1 MKDRNYNIKQI
12 AESHNV
18 LQIYLYGEI
27 EPGYLDCWGYYYSS
41 TTSAKYIREAIEKAG
56 EIEGIEIYIN
66 SIGGYV
72 DEGVSIYNLLKRQS
86 VPVTAYIDGMACSI
100 ASVVAMA
107 ADKIVMPSN
116 TTMMIHHAVGGCYGN
131 AKEHRDYAE
140 QLEKI
145 STASTNSYLVHAGE
159 KLTRE
164 KLEPLLDAE
173 TFLTAQ
179 EAFDLGLCDEIVDP
193 VDLTESKEIVNDA
206 QQKKNPKAKQ
216 AAAELLKM
224 LGTKPK
230 PQAEPQTPPEP
241 KPKNPEEKDSF
252 GFIEEYFKNKNYL

>member
-1 MKDRNYNIKQI
+1 MRSRNYNIKQI
-12 AESHNV
+12 AENQNV

-27 EPGYLDCWGYYYSS
+27 EPSYLNIWGDLVESK
-41 TTSAKYIREAIEKAG
+41 TSAEYIRKAIEKA
-56 EIEGIEIYIN
+56 ETINGIELYIN

-116 TTMMIHHAVGGCYGN
+116 TTMMIHHAVGGCYGD

-224 LGTKPK
+224 LGTKPD
-230 PQAEPQTPPEP
+230 QQTPPEP
-241 KPKNPEEKDSF
+241 KLKNPEEKDSF

>member
-1 MKDRNYNIKQI
+1 MKSRNYNIKQI
-12 AESHNV
+12 AGNQSV

-27 EPGYLDCWGYYYSS
+27 EPSYLNIWGDLIESK
-41 TTSAKYIREAIEKAG
+41 TSAEYIRKAIEKADT
-56 EIEGIEIYIN
+56 INGIELYIN

-116 TTMMIHHAVGGCYGN
+116 TTMMIHHAIGGCYGN
-131 AKEHRDYAE
+131 AKEHREFAT
-140 QLEKI
+140 QLDKI
-145 STASTNSYLVHAGE
+145 SEASTNSYLVHAGD

-164 KLEPLLDAE
+164 TLEPLLNAE

-179 EAFDLGLCDEIVDP
+179 EAFDIGLCDEILDP
-193 VDLTESKEIVNDA
+193 VDLTDSKEIVDDA

-224 LGTKPK
+224 LGTKP
-230 PQAEPQTPPEP
+230 EPQTPPEP
-241 KPKNPEEKDSF
+241 QAEPKEKDSF
-252 GFIEEYFKNKNYL
+252 EFFEELFKTKNYL

>member
-1 MKDRNYNIKQI
+1 MKSRNYDIKQI
-12 AESHNV
+12 AENQSV

-27 EPGYLDCWGYYYSS
+27 EPTYLNIWGDLLESK
-41 TTSAKYIREAIEKAG
+41 TSAEYIRKAIEKAG

-66 SIGGYV
+66 SLGGFV

-131 AKEHRDYAE
+131 AKEHRELAT
-140 QLEKI
+140 QLDKI
-145 STASTNSYLVHAGE
+145 SEASTNSYLVHAGD

-164 KLEPLLDAE
+164 TLEPLLNAE

-179 EAFDLGLCDEIVDP
+179 EAFDIGLCDEILDP
-193 VDLTESKEIVNDA
+193 VDLTESKEIVDDA

-224 LGTKPK
+224 LGTKPD
-230 PQAEPQTPPEP
+230 QQTPPEP
-241 KPKNPEEKDSF
+241 KLKNPEGKDCF
-252 GFIEEYFKNKNYL
+252 GFIEEYFKNKNLFIKEI

>member
-1 MKDRNYNIKQI
+1 MKSRNYNIKQI
-12 AESHNV
+12 AENQSV

-27 EPGYLDCWGYYYSS
+27 EPSYLNIWGDLVESK
-41 TTSAKYIREAIEKAG
+41 TSAGYIRKAIEKAG
-56 EIEGIEIYIN
+56 EIEGIELYIN

-131 AKEHRDYAE
+131 AKEHREFAT
-140 QLEKI
+140 QLDKI
-145 STASTNSYLVHAGE
+145 SEASTNSYLVHAGD

-164 KLEPLLDAE
+164 NLEPLLDAE
-173 TFLTAQ
+173 TFLTAE
-179 EAFDLGLCDEIVDP
+179 EAFNIGLCDEILDP
-193 VDLTESKEIVNDA
+193 VDLTESKEVIDDA

-216 AAAELLKM
+216 AAVELLKM
-224 LGTKPK
+224 LGTKP
-230 PQAEPQTPPEP
+230 EPQTPPEP
-241 KPKNPEEKDSF
+241 QAKPKEKDSF
-252 GFIEEYFKNKNYL
+252 DFFEKYFKAKNYLKGD

>member
-1 MKDRNYNIKQI
+1 MKNRNYKIKQI
-12 AESHNV
+12 ADNQSV

-27 EPGYLDCWGYYYSS
+27 EPSHFNIWGDLIESK
-41 TTSAKYIREAIEKAG
+41 TSAEYIRKAIEKADA
-56 EIEGIEIYIN
+56 INGIELYIN

-107 ADKIVMPSN
+107 ATKIVMPSN
-116 TTMMIHHAVGGCYGN
+116 TTMMIHHAIGGCCGN
-131 AKEHRDYAE
+131 AKEHRKVAA
-140 QLEKI
+140 QLDKI
-145 STASTNSYLVHAGE
+145 SEASTNSYLVHAGD

-164 KLEPLLDAE
+164 TLEPLLNAE

-179 EAFDLGLCDEIVDP
+179 EAFDIGLCDEILDP
-193 VDLTESKEIVNDA
+193 VDLTESKEVVDDA

-216 AAAELLKM
+216 AAAELAKM
-224 LGTKPK
+224 LGAKPE
-230 PQAEPQTPPEP
+230 PPEPQTPPEP

>member
-1 MKDRNYNIKQI
+1 MKSRNYNIKQI
-12 AESHNV
+12 ADNQSV

-27 EPGYLDCWGYYYSS
+27 EPSCLNIWGDLVLSK
-41 TTSAKYIREAIEKAG
+41 TSAEYIRKAIEKAG
-56 EIEGIEIYIN
+56 TINGIELYIN

-86 VPVTAYIDGMACSI
+86 VPVTAYIDGIACSI

-116 TTMMIHHAVGGCYGN
+116 TTMMIHHAIGGCYGN
-131 AKEHRDYAE
+131 AKEHREFAS
-140 QLEKI
+140 QLDKI
-145 STASTNSYLVHAGE
+145 SEASTNSYLVHAGD

-164 KLEPLLDAE
+164 TLEPLLNAE

-179 EAFDLGLCDEIVDP
+179 EAFDIGLCDEILDP
-193 VDLTESKEIVNDA
+193 VDLTDSKEIIDDA
-206 QQKKNPKAKQ
+206 QQKRNPKAKQ
-216 AAAELLKM
+216 AAAELVKM
-224 LGTKPK
+224 LGAKP
-230 PQAEPQTPPEP
+230 EPQTPPTPEP

-252 GFIEEYFKNKNYL
+252 GFIEKYFRDKNYL

>member
-1 MKDRNYNIKQI
+1 MRNRNYNIKQI
-12 AESHNV
+12 ADNQSV

-27 EPGYLDCWGYYYSS
+27 EPSYLNIWGDLVESK
-41 TTSAKYIREAIEKAG
+41 TSAEYIRKAIEKA
-56 EIEGIEIYIN
+56 ETINGIELYIN

-116 TTMMIHHAVGGCYGN
+116 TTMMIHHAIGGCYGN
-131 AKEHRDYAE
+131 AKEHREFAT
-140 QLEKI
+140 QLDKI
-145 STASTNSYLVHAGE
+145 SEASTNSYLVHAGD

-164 KLEPLLDAE
+164 ALEPLLDAE
-173 TFLTAQ
+173 TFLTAE
-179 EAFDLGLCDEIVDP
+179 EAFNIGLCDEILDP
-193 VDLTESKEIVNDA
+193 VDLTESKEIVDDA

-216 AAAELLKM
+216 AAVELLKM
-224 LGTKPK
+224 LGTKP
-230 PQAEPQTPPEP
+230 EPQTPPEP
-241 KPKNPEEKDSF
+241 QAEPKEKDSF
-252 GFIEEYFKNKNYL
+252 EFFEELFKIKNYL

>member
-1 MKDRNYNIKQI
+1 MKSRNYNIKQI
-12 AESHNV
+12 AENQNV

-27 EPGYLDCWGYYYSS
+27 EPSYLNLWGDLVESK
-41 TTSAKYIREAIEKAG
+41 TSAEYIRKAIEKVG
-56 EIEGIEIYIN
+56 EIEGIELYIN

-131 AKEHRDYAE
+131 AKEHREFAT
-140 QLEKI
+140 QLDKI
-145 STASTNSYLVHAGE
+145 SEASTNSYLVHAGD

-164 KLEPLLDAE
+164 NLEPLLDAE
-173 TFLTAQ
+173 TFLTAE
-179 EAFDLGLCDEIVDP
+179 EAFNIGLCDEILDP
-193 VDLTESKEIVNDA
+193 VDLTESKEVIDDA

-216 AAAELLKM
+216 AAVELLKM
-224 LGTKPK
+224 LGTKP
-230 PQAEPQTPPEP
+230 EPQTPPEP
-241 KPKNPEEKDSF
+241 QAEPKEKDSF
-252 GFIEEYFKNKNYL
+252 DFFEKYFKAKNYLKGD

>member
-1 MKDRNYNIKQI
+1 MKSRNYNIKQV
-12 AESHNV
+12 AENQSV

-27 EPGYLDCWGYYYSS
+27 EPSYLNIWGDLVESK
-41 TTSAKYIREAIEKAG
+41 TSAEYIRKAIEKAG
-56 EIEGIEIYIN
+56 EIESIEIYIN
-66 SIGGYV
+66 SVGGFV
-72 DEGVSIYNLLKRQS
+72 DEGVTIYNLLKRQS

-116 TTMMIHHAVGGCYGN
+116 TTMMIHHAIGGCYGN
-131 AKEHRDYAE
+131 AKEHRKVAA
-140 QLEKI
+140 QLDKI
-145 STASTNSYLVHAGE
+145 SEASTNSYLVHAGE

-216 AAAELLKM
+216 AAAELAKM
-224 LGTKPK
+224 LGTKPE
-230 PQAEPQTPPEP
+230 PPEPQTPPEP
-241 KPKNPEEKDSF
+241 KPKNPEKKDSF

>member
-1 MKDRNYNIKQI
+1 MKSRNYNIKQI
-12 AESHNV
+12 AENQNV

-27 EPGYLDCWGYYYSS
+27 EPSCLNIWGDLVESK
-41 TTSAKYIREAIEKAG
+41 TSAEYIRKAIEKA
-56 EIEGIEIYIN
+56 ETINGIELYIN

-86 VPVTAYIDGMACSI
+86 VPVTVYIDGMACSI

-131 AKEHRDYAE
+131 AKEHREFAT
-140 QLEKI
+140 QLDKI
-145 STASTNSYLVHAGE
+145 SEASTNSYLVHAGD

-164 KLEPLLDAE
+164 ALEPLLDAE
-173 TFLTAQ
+173 TFLTAE
-179 EAFDLGLCDEIVDP
+179 EAFNIGLCDEILNP
-193 VDLTESKEIVNDA
+193 VDLTESKEIVDDA

-230 PQAEPQTPPEP
+230 PQTPPEP
-241 KPKNPEEKDSF
+241 QAEPKEKDSF
-252 GFIEEYFKNKNYL
+252 EFFEELFKTKNYL

>member
-1 MKDRNYNIKQI
+1 MRSRNYNIKQI
-12 AESHNV
+12 AENQNV

-27 EPGYLDCWGYYYSS
+27 EPSYLNIWGDLVESK
-41 TTSAKYIREAIEKAG
+41 TSAEYIRKAIEKA
-56 EIEGIEIYIN
+56 ETINGIELYIN

-86 VPVTAYIDGMACSI
+86 VPITAYIDGMACSI

-224 LGTKPK
+224 LGTKPD
-230 PQAEPQTPPEP
+230 QQTPPEP
-241 KPKNPEEKDSF
+241 KLKNPEEKDSF

>member
-1 MKDRNYNIKQI
+1 MKSRNYNIKQI
-12 AESHNV
+12 ADNQSV

-27 EPGYLDCWGYYYSS
+27 EPSYLNIWSDLIESK
-41 TTSAKYIREAIEKAG
+41 TSAEYIRKAIEKA
-56 EIEGIEIYIN
+56 ETINGIELYIN

-116 TTMMIHHAVGGCYGN
+116 TTMMIHHAIGGCYGN
-131 AKEHRDYAE
+131 AKEHRKIAA
-140 QLEKI
+140 QLDKI
-145 STASTNSYLVHAGE
+145 SEASTNSYLVHAGD

-164 KLEPLLDAE
+164 TLEPLLNAE

-179 EAFDLGLCDEIVDP
+179 EAFDLGLCDEILDP
-193 VDLTESKEIVNDA
+193 VDLTESKEIVDDA

-224 LGTKPK
+224 LGTKPD
-230 PQAEPQTPPEP
+230 QQTPPEP
-241 KPKNPEEKDSF
+241 KLKNPEGKDCF

>member
-1 MKDRNYNIKQI
+1 MKSRSYNIKQI
-12 AESHNV
+12 AENQSV

-27 EPGYLDCWGYYYSS
+27 EPSYLNIWGDLIESK
-41 TTSAKYIREAIEKAG
+41 TSAEYIRKAIEKANT
-56 EIEGIEIYIN
+56 INGIELYIN

-116 TTMMIHHAVGGCYGN
+116 TTMMIHHAIGGCYGN
-131 AKEHRDYAE
+131 AKKHREFAA
-140 QLEKI
+140 QLDKI
-145 STASTNSYLVHAGE
+145 SEASTNSYLVHAGD

-164 KLEPLLDAE
+164 TLEPLLNAE

-179 EAFDLGLCDEIVDP
+179 EAFELGLCDEIIDP
-193 VDLTESKEIVNDA
+193 VDLTESKEIVVDA
-206 QQKKNPKAKQ
+206 EQKKNPKAKQ

-224 LGTKPK
+224 LGTKP
-230 PQAEPQTPPEP
+230 EPQTPPEP
-241 KPKNPEEKDSF
+241 KLKNPEEKDSF

>member
-1 MKDRNYNIKQI
+1 MKSRNYNIKQI
-12 AESHNV
+12 AENQSV

-27 EPGYLDCWGYYYSS
+27 EPSYLNIWGDLVESK
-41 TTSAKYIREAIEKAG
+41 TSAEYIRRAIAKAG
-56 EIEGIEIYIN
+56 EIEGIELYIN
-66 SIGGYV
+66 SLGGYV

-116 TTMMIHHAVGGCYGN
+116 TTMMIHHAIGGCYGN
-131 AKEHRDYAE
+131 AKEHREFATKLD
-140 QLEKI
+140 KI
-145 STASTNSYLVHAGE
+145 SEASTNSYLVHAGD

-164 KLEPLLDAE
+164 TLEPLLNAE

-179 EAFDLGLCDEIVDP
+179 EAFDIGLCDEILDP
-193 VDLTESKEIVNDA
+193 VDLTESKEIVDDA

-224 LGTKPK
+224 LGAKPD
-230 PQAEPQTPPEP
+230 QQTPPEP
-241 KPKNPEEKDSF
+241 KLKNPKKKDSF

>member
-1 MKDRNYNIKQI
+1 MKNRNYNIKQI
-12 AESHNV
+12 AENQSV

-27 EPGYLDCWGYYYSS
+27 EPSYLNIWGDLVESK
-41 TTSAKYIREAIEKAG
+41 TSAEYIRKAIEKAG

-66 SIGGYV
+66 SVGGFV
-72 DEGVSIYNLLKRQS
+72 DEGVTIYNLLKRQS

-116 TTMMIHHAVGGCYGN
+116 TTMMIHHAIGGCYGN
-131 AKEHRDYAE
+131 AKEHREFATKLDKTSE
-140 QLEKI
+140 
-145 STASTNSYLVHAGE
+145 ASTNSYLVHAGD

-164 KLEPLLDAE
+164 TLEPLLNAE

-179 EAFDLGLCDEIVDP
+179 DAFDMGLCDEILDP
-193 VDLTESKEIVNDA
+193 VDLTDSKEIVDDA
-206 QQKKNPKAKQ
+206 QQKRNPKAKQ
-216 AAAELLKM
+216 AAAELAKM
-224 LGTKPK
+224 LGAKP
-230 PQAEPQTPPEP
+230 ESQTPTTPEP
-241 KPKNPEEKDSF
+241 KPKNSEEKDSF

>member
-1 MKDRNYNIKQI
+1 MKSRNYNIKQI
-12 AESHNV
+12 AENQNV

-27 EPGYLDCWGYYYSS
+27 EPSYLNLWGDLVESK
-41 TTSAKYIREAIEKAG
+41 TSAEYIRKAIEKAG

-66 SIGGYV
+66 SVGGFV

-107 ADKIVMPSN
+107 ANKIVMPSN
-116 TTMMIHHAVGGCYGN
+116 TTMMIHHAIGGCYGN
-131 AKEHRDYAE
+131 AKEHREFAA
-140 QLEKI
+140 QLDKI
-145 STASTNSYLVHAGE
+145 SEASTNSYLVHAGD

-164 KLEPLLDAE
+164 TLEPLLNAE

-179 EAFDLGLCDEIVDP
+179 EAFDIGLCDEILDP
-193 VDLTESKEIVNDA
+193 VDLTKSKEIVDDA

-216 AAAELLKM
+216 AAAELAKM
-224 LGTKPK
+224 LGAKP
-230 PQAEPQTPPEP
+230 EPQTPLTPEP
-241 KPKNPEEKDSF
+241 KPKNHEEKDSF
-252 GFIEEYFKNKNYL
+252 DFFEKYFKAKNYL

>member
-1 MKDRNYNIKQI
+1 MRNRNYNIKQI
-12 AESHNV
+12 ADNQSV

-27 EPGYLDCWGYYYSS
+27 EPSCLNIWGDLIESK
-41 TTSAKYIREAIEKAG
+41 TSAEYIRKAIEKADT
-56 EIEGIEIYIN
+56 INGIELYIN

-116 TTMMIHHAVGGCYGN
+116 TTMMIHHAIGGCYGN
-131 AKEHRDYAE
+131 AKEHREFAT
-140 QLEKI
+140 QLDKI
-145 STASTNSYLVHAGE
+145 SEASTNSYLVHAGD

-164 KLEPLLDAE
+164 TLEPLLDAE

-179 EAFDLGLCDEIVDP
+179 EAFDMGLCDEILDP
-193 VDLTESKEIVNDA
+193 VDLTDSKEIVDDA

-216 AAAELLKM
+216 AAAELAKM
-224 LGTKPK
+224 LGAKP
-230 PQAEPQTPPEP
+230 EPQTPPTPEP
-241 KPKNPEEKDSF
+241 KPKNHEEKDSF
-252 GFIEEYFKNKNYL
+252 DFFEKYFKAKNYL

>member
-1 MKDRNYNIKQI
+1 MRNRNYNIKQI
-12 AESHNV
+12 AENQNV

-27 EPGYLDCWGYYYSS
+27 EPSYLNILGDLIESK
-41 TTSAKYIREAIEKAG
+41 TSAEYIRKAIEKA
-56 EIEGIEIYIN
+56 ETINGIEVYIN

-116 TTMMIHHAVGGCYGN
+116 TTMMIHHAIGGCYGN
-131 AKEHRDYAE
+131 AKEHREFAT
-140 QLEKI
+140 QLDKI
-145 STASTNSYLVHAGE
+145 SEASTNSYLVHAGD

-164 KLEPLLDAE
+164 TLEPLLNAE

-179 EAFDLGLCDEIVDP
+179 EAFDIGLCDEILDP
-193 VDLTESKEIVNDA
+193 VDLTESKEIVDDA

-216 AAAELLKM
+216 AAAELAKM
-224 LGTKPK
+224 LGAKP
-230 PQAEPQTPPEP
+230 EPQTPPTPEP

-252 GFIEEYFKNKNYL
+252 DFFEKYFKAKNYL

>member
-1 MKDRNYNIKQI
+1 MKSRNYNIKQI
-12 AESHNV
+12 AENQSV

-27 EPGYLDCWGYYYSS
+27 EPSYLNIWGDLVESK
-41 TTSAKYIREAIEKAG
+41 TSAEYIRKAIEKA
-56 EIEGIEIYIN
+56 ETINGIELYIN

-116 TTMMIHHAVGGCYGN
+116 TTMMIHHAIGGCYGN
-131 AKEHRDYAE
+131 AKEHREFAT
-140 QLEKI
+140 QLDKI
-145 STASTNSYLVHAGE
+145 SEASTNSYLVHAGN

-164 KLEPLLDAE
+164 TLEPLLDAE
-173 TFLTAQ
+173 TFLTAE
-179 EAFDLGLCDEIVDP
+179 EAFNIGLCDEILDP
-193 VDLTESKEIVNDA
+193 VDLTESKEIVDDA

-230 PQAEPQTPPEP
+230 PQTPPEP
-241 KPKNPEEKDSF
+241 QAEPKEKDSF
-252 GFIEEYFKNKNYL
+252 EFFEELFKTKNYL

>member
-1 MKDRNYNIKQI
+1 MRSRNYNIKQI
-12 AESHNV
+12 AENQNV

-27 EPGYLDCWGYYYSS
+27 EPSYLNIWGDLVESK
-41 TTSAKYIREAIEKAG
+41 TSAEYIRKAIEKA
-56 EIEGIEIYIN
+56 ETINGIELYIN

-72 DEGVSIYNLLKRQS
+72 DEGASIYNLLKRQS

-131 AKEHRDYAE
+131 AKEHREFAT
-140 QLEKI
+140 QLDKI
-145 STASTNSYLVHAGE
+145 SEASTNSYLVHAGD

-164 KLEPLLDAE
+164 ALEPLLDAE
-173 TFLTAQ
+173 TFLTAE
-179 EAFDLGLCDEIVDP
+179 EAFNIGLCDEILDP
-193 VDLTESKEIVNDA
+193 VDLTESKEIVDDA

-216 AAAELLKM
+216 AAVELLKM
-224 LGTKPK
+224 LGTKP
-230 PQAEPQTPPEP
+230 EPQTPPEP
-241 KPKNPEEKDSF
+241 QAEPKEKDSF
-252 GFIEEYFKNKNYL
+252 EFFEELFKIKNYL

>member
-1 MKDRNYNIKQI
+1 MKNRNYKIKQI
-12 AESHNV
+12 ADNQSV

-27 EPGYLDCWGYYYSS
+27 EPSYLNIWGDLIESK
-41 TTSAKYIREAIEKAG
+41 TSAEYIRKAIEKA
-56 EIEGIEIYIN
+56 ETINGIEVYIN

-116 TTMMIHHAVGGCYGN
+116 TTMMIHHAIGGCYGN
-131 AKEHRDYAE
+131 AKEHREFATKLD
-140 QLEKI
+140 KI
-145 STASTNSYLVHAGE
+145 SEASTNSYLVHAGD

-164 KLEPLLDAE
+164 TLEPLLNAE

-179 EAFDLGLCDEIVDP
+179 EAFDIGLCDEILDP
-193 VDLTESKEIVNDA
+193 VDLTDSKEIVDDA
-206 QQKKNPKAKQ
+206 QQKRNPKAKQ
-216 AAAELLKM
+216 AAAELAKM
-224 LGTKPK
+224 LGAKP
-230 PQAEPQTPPEP
+230 ESQTPTTPKP

>member
-12 AESHNV
+12 AENQNV

-27 EPGYLDCWGYYYSS
+27 EPATFDIWEGKKVSKN
-41 TTSAKYIREAIEKAG
+41 SAEYIRSLIESNKNI
-56 EIEGIEIYIN
+56 IEIEIYIN

-86 VPVTAYIDGMACSI
+86 VLVTAYIDGMACSI

-116 TTMMIHHAVGGCYGN
+116 TTMMIHHAIGGCYGN
-131 AKEHRDYAE
+131 AKEHREFAT
-140 QLEKI
+140 QLDKI
-145 STASTNSYLVHAGE
+145 SEASTNSYLVHAGD

-164 KLEPLLDAE
+164 TLEPLLDAE
-173 TFLTAQ
+173 TFLTAE
-179 EAFDLGLCDEIVDP
+179 EAFNIGLCDEILDP
-193 VDLTESKEIVNDA
+193 VDLTESKEVVDDA

-216 AAAELLKM
+216 AAAELAKM
-224 LGTKPK
+224 LGAKP
-230 PQAEPQTPPEP
+230 EPQTPPEP
-241 KPKNPEEKDSF
+241 KPKNSEEKDSF

>member
-1 MKDRNYNIKQI
+1 MRNRNYNIKQI
-12 AESHNV
+12 ADNQSV

-27 EPGYLDCWGYYYSS
+27 EPSYFNIWGDLVESK
-41 TTSAKYIREAIEKAG
+41 TSAEYIRKAIEKADT
-56 EIEGIEIYIN
+56 INGIELYIN

-116 TTMMIHHAVGGCYGN
+116 TTMMIHHAIGGCYGN
-131 AKEHRDYAE
+131 AKEHREFAT
-140 QLEKI
+140 QLDKI
-145 STASTNSYLVHAGE
+145 SEASTNSYLVHAGD

-164 KLEPLLDAE
+164 TLEPLLDAE

-179 EAFDLGLCDEIVDP
+179 EAFDIGLCDEILDP
-193 VDLTESKEIVNDA
+193 VDLTESKEIVDDA

-216 AAAELLKM
+216 AAAELAKM
-224 LGTKPK
+224 FGAKP
-230 PQAEPQTPPEP
+230 EPQTPPTPEP
-241 KPKNPEEKDSF
+241 TPNNPEEKDSF
-252 GFIEEYFKNKNYL
+252 GFIEKYFKNKNYL

>member
-12 AESHNV
+12 AENQNV

-27 EPGYLDCWGYYYSS
+27 EPGYLDCWGYYYGS
-41 TTSAKYIREAIEKAG
+41 TTSAEYIRKAIEKAG

-66 SIGGYV
+66 SVGGFV
-72 DEGVSIYNLLKRQS
+72 DEGVTIYNLLKRQS

-193 VDLTESKEIVNDA
+193 VDLTESKEIVDDA

-216 AAAELLKM
+216 AAAELAKM
-224 LGTKPK
+224 LGTKPE
-230 PQAEPQTPPEP
+230 PPEPQPPPEP
-241 KPKNPEEKDSF
+241 KPKNPEKKDSF

>member
-1 MKDRNYNIKQI
+1 MKNRNYKIKQI
-12 AESHNV
+12 ADNQSV

-27 EPGYLDCWGYYYSS
+27 EPSYLNIWGDLIESK
-41 TTSAKYIREAIEKAG
+41 TSAEYIRKAIEKA
-56 EIEGIEIYIN
+56 ETINGIEVYIN

-116 TTMMIHHAVGGCYGN
+116 TTMMIHHAIGGCYGN
-131 AKEHRDYAE
+131 AKEHREFAT
-140 QLEKI
+140 QLDKI
-145 STASTNSYLVHAGE
+145 SEASTNSYLVHAGD

-164 KLEPLLDAE
+164 TLEPLLNAE

-179 EAFDLGLCDEIVDP
+179 EAFDIGLCDEILDP
-193 VDLTESKEIVNDA
+193 VDLTDSKEIVDDA
-206 QQKKNPKAKQ
+206 QQKRNPKAKQ
-216 AAAELLKM
+216 AAAELAKM
-224 LGTKPK
+224 LGAKPD
-230 PQAEPQTPPEP
+230 QQTPPEP
-241 KPKNPEEKDSF
+241 KLKNPEEKDSF

>member
-1 MKDRNYNIKQI
+1 MKSRNYNIKQI
-12 AESHNV
+12 AENQNV

-27 EPGYLDCWGYYYSS
+27 EPSCLNIWGDLVESK
-41 TTSAKYIREAIEKAG
+41 TSAEYIRKAIEKAG
-56 EIEGIEIYIN
+56 KIEGIEIYIN
-66 SIGGYV
+66 SVGGFV

-131 AKEHRDYAE
+131 AKEHREFAT
-140 QLEKI
+140 QLDKI
-145 STASTNSYLVHAGE
+145 SEASTNSYLVHAGD

-164 KLEPLLDAE
+164 NLEPLLDAE
-173 TFLTAQ
+173 TFLTAE
-179 EAFDLGLCDEIVDP
+179 EAFNIGLCDEILDP
-193 VDLTESKEIVNDA
+193 VDLTESKEVIDDA

-216 AAAELLKM
+216 AAVELLKM

-230 PQAEPQTPPEP
+230 PQTPPEP
-241 KPKNPEEKDSF
+241 QAEPKEKDSF
-252 GFIEEYFKNKNYL
+252 EFFEELFKTKNYL

>member
-1 MKDRNYNIKQI
+1 MKNRNYKIKQI
-12 AESHNV
+12 ADNQSV

-27 EPGYLDCWGYYYSS
+27 EPSYLNIWGDLVESK
-41 TTSAKYIREAIEKAG
+41 TSAEYIRKAIEKAG

-66 SIGGYV
+66 SLGGYV

-116 TTMMIHHAVGGCYGN
+116 TTMMIHHAIGGCYGN
-131 AKEHRDYAE
+131 AKEHREFATKLD
-140 QLEKI
+140 KI
-145 STASTNSYLVHAGE
+145 SEASTNSYLVHAGD

-164 KLEPLLDAE
+164 TLEPLLNAE

-179 EAFDLGLCDEIVDP
+179 EAFDIGLCDEILDP
-193 VDLTESKEIVNDA
+193 VDLTESKEIVDDA

-216 AAAELLKM
+216 AAAELAKM
-224 LGTKPK
+224 LGAKP
-230 PQAEPQTPPEP
+230 EPQTPPTPEP
-241 KPKNPEEKDSF
+241 KPESPEEKDNSF
-252 GFIEEYFKNKNYL
+252 GFIEKYFKNKNYL

>member
-12 AESHNV
+12 AENQNV

-27 EPGYLDCWGYYYSS
+27 EPSYLNIWGDLVESK
-41 TTSAKYIREAIEKAG
+41 TSAEYIRKAIEKA
-56 EIEGIEIYIN
+56 ETINGIELYIN

-224 LGTKPK
+224 LGTKPD
-230 PQAEPQTPPEP
+230 QQTPPEP
-241 KPKNPEEKDSF
+241 KLKNSEEKDSF

>member
-1 MKDRNYNIKQI
+1 MKSRNYNIKQI
-12 AESHNV
+12 AENQNV

-27 EPGYLDCWGYYYSS
+27 EPATFDIWEGKKVSKN
-41 TTSAKYIREAIEKAG
+41 SAEYIRSLIESNKNIN
-56 EIEGIEIYIN
+56 EIEIYIN

-72 DEGVSIYNLLKRQS
+72 NEGVSIYNLLKRQS

-116 TTMMIHHAVGGCYGN
+116 TTMMIHHAIGGCYGN
-131 AKEHRDYAE
+131 AKEHREFAA
-140 QLEKI
+140 QLDKI
-145 STASTNSYLVHAGE
+145 SEASTNSYLVHAGD

-164 KLEPLLDAE
+164 TLEPLLNAE

-179 EAFDLGLCDEIVDP
+179 EAFELGLCDEIIDP
-193 VDLTESKEIVNDA
+193 VDLTESKEIVVDA
-206 QQKKNPKAKQ
+206 EQKKNPKAKQ
-216 AAAELLKM
+216 AAAELAKM
-224 LGTKPK
+224 LGAKP
-230 PQAEPQTPPEP
+230 EPQTPPEP
-241 KPKNPEEKDSF
+241 KLKNPEEKDSF